1 MSEILLVLSWVF
13 FIFGVI
19 GIFKFKNFYSR
30 IMTSSKIDT
39 ATSILLIFA
48 LILTAKD
55 TYFTSRYLLI
65 LVFILLTNPVTTHLI
80 AKKKYRETKDGN
92 LN

>member
-1 MSEILLVLSWVF
+1 MSEILLIISWVF
-13 FIFGVI
+13 FVFGVI

-48 LILTAKD
+48 LILTAKEA
-55 TYFTSRYLLI
+55 YFTSRYLLI

-80 AKKKYRETKDGN
+80 AKKKYQETKDGN